1 MLIVKK
7 PPSMA
12 KKGMSVRLVRFV
24 ISSTPTIIA
33 MTKPAPALIPKIP
46 ESARGFLVRVCNKT
60 PDMARE
66 APPSIQAKI
75 RGSLILKTI
84 KDIVVS
90 ACPKKT

>member
-1 MLIVKK
+1 MT
-7 PPSMA
+7 
-12 KKGMSVRLVRFV
+12 KKGINVRMARLV
-24 ISSTPTIIA
+24 ISSSPTMTAII
-33 MTKPAPALIPKIP
+33 KPAPALIPKIP

-66 APPSIQAKI
+66 APPSIQARI